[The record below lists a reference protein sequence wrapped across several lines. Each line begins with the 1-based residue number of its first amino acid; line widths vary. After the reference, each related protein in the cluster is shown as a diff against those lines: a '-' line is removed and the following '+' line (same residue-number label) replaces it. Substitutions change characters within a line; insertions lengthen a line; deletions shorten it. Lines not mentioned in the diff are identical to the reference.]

1 MVVSKNKHLTKK
13 AANGAKKKVVDA
25 FSKKDWYNVKAIAMF
40 SIRNIGK
47 ILSTRTPRTQTASDI
62 LKG

>member
-1 MVVSKNKHLTKK
+1 MVVNKNKHLTKK

-25 FSKKDWYNVKAIAMF
+25 FSKRDWYNVKAIAMF
-40 SIRNIGK
+40 SIRNTGK
-47 ILSTRTPRTQTASDI
+47 LPATRTPRAQTVSDM